1 MFITANNEKIV
12 IKLGGSILSDP
23 KNIEKASEL
32 IHKYFLN
39 GKKVIVIISA
49 LKGATDNLLNI
60 AKEVNPNISD
70 SELASI
76 LAMGEKISARIFASM
91 LSKKKIKTIV
101 IDTESEYWPIITN
114 DDYLNADPIL
124 EETKK
129 LIKNKLEPL
138 INKGFI
144 PIICGFI
151 GKNKKGEITTLG
163 RGGSDTT
170 AIIIGNCINAKEV
183 LFIKDVGAIY
193 SMDPKK
199 VSNAKI
205 VKNLSI
211 DEAQILTSGGAKIIQ
226 SKALKYVKNGMIIK
240 IMDLNGSELSKIS
253 SKENIDL
260 RIEAFNKP
268 ILMITIISRK
278 KFKEY
283 RMEKLLNEIKKIGE
297 IVLTSFDINSI
308 IIYLAYKKS
317 INKVLEKMHNL
328 IIKKGFG
335 KAMSTFE
342 DLIMITIR
350 GSAIE
355 TVPGIIDRIIHPLAE
370 KKINIYGLVTISSSI
385 RLFISKRDYENVY
398 NSIKNILEVIKNE
411 KS

>member
-1 MFITANNEKIV
+1 
-12 IKLGGSILSDP
+12 
-23 KNIEKASEL
+23 
-32 IHKYFLN
+32 
-39 GKKVIVIISA
+39 
-49 LKGATDNLLNI
+49 
-60 AKEVNPNISD
+60 
-70 SELASI
+70 
-76 LAMGEKISARIFASM
+76 MGEKISARIFASI
-91 LSKKKIKTIV
+91 LSNKKLKTIV
-101 IDTESEYWPIITN
+101 IDTESEHWPIITD
-114 DDYLNADPIL
+114 DDYLNANPIL
-124 EETKK
+124 EETRK

-170 AIIIGNCINAKEV
+170 AILIGNFINAKEI

-211 DEAQILTSGGAKIIQ
+211 NEAQILTSGGAKIIQ
-226 SKALKYVKNGMIIK
+226 AKALKYVKNGMIIK

-260 RIEAFNKP
+260 RIELFDKP
-268 ILMITIISRK
+268 ILMITIISGK

-283 RMEKLLNEIKKIGE
+283 KMEKFLNEVKKIGE
-297 IVLTSFDINSI
+297 IVLTSYDINSI

-317 INKVLEKMHNL
+317 ISKILERMHNL

-385 RLFISKRDYENVY
+385 RLFISKKDYENVY